1 MKPKIFES
9 PDGGKTVFERDERSV
24 TRKLSAIR
32 RNHEIAHEKMIE
44 ESNWLAILRAAKTDP
59 RLQAEVDR
67 VRMFY
72 ELMKK

>member
-24 TRKLSAIR
+24 TRKLSAVE
-32 RNHEIAHEKMIE
+32 RNREIAHEMLE
-44 ESNWLAILRAAKTDP
+44 ETKWLAILRAARKDP

-72 ELMKK
+72 ELTKND

>member
-9 PDGGKTVFERDERSV
+9 PDGGKTLFERDERSV
-24 TRKLSAIR
+24 TRKLSAIQ
-32 RNHEIAHEKMIE
+32 RNREIAHEMME
-44 ESNWLAILRAAKTDP
+44 ENNWLAILRAAKTDP

-72 ELMKK
+72 ELMKND